1 MDMTETQRTIAE
13 LSRRSLFRGSG
24 LAALAALGTTPR
36 AEAAL
41 EIGPNLYESIG
52 VRPVIN
58 CKGTFTII
66 SGSQSL
72 PEVKQAMLEASKH
85 YVHIDELMDAV
96 GARIAEI
103 TEAEAAI
110 VTCGCA
116 AALAHATA
124 ACIAGG
130 DPEKIQRIPDLAG
143 LKSEVVV
150 PDYSRNVYDHAVRM
164 VGVKM
169 VTVSNLQEMRRAI
182 TDKTA
187 LVMIMAKPADTGPFG
202 LKPVAKLA
210 HEFGVPVLVDAAAEG
225 LTIPNVHLERGAD
238 LVCYSGGKALRG
250 PQSAGLLMGRKDL
263 IRAAWTN
270 SSPHHTFGRPM
281 KVGKEDIMGMLA
293 AVEMWIQRDH
303 EAEYREWERW
313 LDLIATEV
321 ESVSG
326 VSTEIL
332 QPRGL
337 SNKTPTLRISWDS
350 EELGLYGSEIEDDLW
365 RGNPRIILARG
376 SGSRRGGANSVSVTP
391 WQMMPGDAE
400 IVARVLREKLTE
412 PKTERERKST
422 APANVD
428 GYWDV
433 RIDYELSP
441 AQHTV
446 FFEQRGET
454 LAGSHRGD
462 RVGGNLNGYV
472 EGDRIVFNSRHHWEG
487 ASFGFAFS
495 GTVDGESIEGEVDL
509 GEYFTAPFRA
519 TRHHYGARGA

>member
-1 MDMTETQRTIAE
+1 MPTKIDLT
-13 LSRRSLFRGSG
+13 RRSLFRGSG
-24 LAALAALGTTPR
+24 LAAIAALSPTPQ
-36 AEAAL
+36 AQAAL
-41 EIGPNLYESIG
+41 AIGPNIYESIG
-52 VRPVIN
+52 VAPVIN

-103 TEAEAAI
+103 ARAESAI

-116 AALAHATA
+116 AALTHATA

-130 DPEKIQRIPDLAG
+130 DPEKIQRLPDLTG

-150 PDYSRNVYDHAVRM
+150 PNYSRNVYDHALRM
-164 VGVKM
+164 VGIKM
-169 VTVSNLQEMRRAI
+169 VTVANLGEMRRAI

-187 LVMIMAKPADTGPFG
+187 LVMIMAQPADTGPFG
-202 LKPVAKLA
+202 LEPVAELA

-250 PQSAGLLMGRKDL
+250 PQSAGLLMGRADL

-293 AVEMWIQRDH
+293 AVEMWVQRDH
-303 EAEYREWERW
+303 DAEYREWELW
-313 LDLIATEV
+313 LEQIATEV
-321 ESVSG
+321 KRVDG
-326 VSTEIL
+326 VSTEVH

-337 SNKTPTLRISWDS
+337 SNKTPTLEISWDS
-350 EELGLYGSEIEDDLW
+350 DALHVYGATLEKDLW
-365 RGNPRIILARG
+365 SNTPRIILARG
-376 SGSRRGGANSVSVTP
+376 TGGPGGLSSVRISP
-391 WQMMPGDAE
+391 WQMMPGNAE
-400 IVARVLREKLTE
+400 VVGRVLREKLSSPMQSPT
-412 PKTERERKST
+412 PS
-422 APANVD
+422 AQPSADVA

-433 RIDYELSP
+433 QVDYDLSP

-446 FFEQRGET
+446 FFEQEGDRVTGV
-454 LAGSHRGD
+454 HRGD
-462 RVGGNLNGYV
+462 RVGGNLHGSV
-472 EGDRIVFNSRHHWEG
+472 DGDQVNFSSRHRWEG
-487 ASFGFAFS
+487 ASFGFAFT
-495 GTVDGESIEGEVDL
+495 GTVRGDTITGEVDL

-519 TRHHYGARGA
+519 TRHDYAQARG